1 MHIDIDKRI
10 ASTINGLKEK
20 YDLNLDEKEIIELID
35 TIKNELN
42 FGNTELECEIVR
54 MLMALHTIDE
64 DENCSHF
71 YTDVQEI
78 LDDLYMSEGH
88 APIKD
93 ADFKNALNAL
103 VLSGHIEESRK
114 LHLKNSNKFS
124 DRLLRLPIYPDLSIS
139 NVDKI
144 TNSIKQYFNE

>member
-20 YDLNLDEKEIIELID
+20 YDLNLDEKEVIELID

-64 DENCSHF
+64 DENCNHF
-71 YTDVQEI
+71 YADVQEI

-93 ADFKNALNAL
+93 ADFKIALNAL
-103 VLSGHIEESRK
+103 VLSCHLEESRK
-114 LHLKNSNKFS
+114 LHLKNNKV
-124 DRLLRLPIYPDLSIS
+124 LLAIRINIDFKYKTNKITQ
-139 NVDKI
+139 DKI
-144 TNSIKQYFNE
+144 KEVIANKLN

>member
-20 YDLNLDEKEIIELID
+20 YDLNLDEKEVIELID

-114 LHLKNSNKFS
+114 LHLNNNKV
-124 DRLLRLPIYPDLSIS
+124 LLAIRINIDFKYKTNKITQ
-139 NVDKI
+139 DKI
-144 TNSIKQYFNE
+144 KEVIANKLN

>member
-20 YDLNLDEKEIIELID
+20 YDLNLDEKEVIKLID

-114 LHLKNSNKFS
+114 LHLKNNKV
-124 DRLLRLPIYPDLSIS
+124 LLAIRINIDFKYKTNKITQ
-139 NVDKI
+139 DKI
-144 TNSIKQYFNE
+144 KEVIANKLN